1 MWTVIYVLFQMV
13 LSKKCAKYDYG
24 FFSNYRTYGQVF
36 ITTVSVTHERLVLR
50 HCQL

>member
-24 FFSNYRTYGQVF
+24 SSPNRTYGQVF
-36 ITTVSVTHERLVLR
+36 ITTISVTHERLVLR